1 MPVKGEWTSVE
12 VESSEAHTVE
22 NEESSTY
29 VKWQVCDS
37 KKNWPAS
44 SEQVDLCESDVVMM
58 DVAVFEQA
66 PQLQA
71 GQHEGV
77 VRRLRVSQSAV
88 EAIDGPQL
96 GAVPQHGQLHL

>member
-1 MPVKGEWTSVE
+1 
-12 VESSEAHTVE
+12 
-22 NEESSTY
+22 
-29 VKWQVCDS
+29 
-37 KKNWPAS
+37 
-44 SEQVDLCESDVVMM
+44 MM